1 MLKKD
6 KINFLIKSL
15 DRLYPKIP
23 IPLNHK
29 DPYTLLVAVL
39 LSAQSTD
46 IRVNK
51 ITSILFKKANN
62 PKKMMKLGVDR
73 IRQIIRPVGLSPK
86 KS

>member
-51 ITSILFKKANN
+51 ITSVLFKSYACLLFFLIGAQ
-62 PKKMMKLGVDR
+62 MRLLVR
-73 IRQIIRPVGLSPK
+73 
-86 KS
+86 